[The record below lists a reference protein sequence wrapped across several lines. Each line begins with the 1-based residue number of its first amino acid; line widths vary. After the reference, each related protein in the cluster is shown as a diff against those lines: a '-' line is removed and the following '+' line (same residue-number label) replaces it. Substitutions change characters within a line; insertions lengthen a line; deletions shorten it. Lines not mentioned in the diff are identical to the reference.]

1 MEWIEME
8 KYAVRNLQNGSR
20 PRFVKRIDQT
30 GLKLLAAIMLIDKMI
45 VVLDLQN
52 KPALRVRM
60 RHIMYSGTHG

>member
-1 MEWIEME
+1 ME
-8 KYAVRNLQNGSR
+8 KNAVRNLQNGSR
-20 PRFVKRIDQT
+20 PRLVKGIDQT